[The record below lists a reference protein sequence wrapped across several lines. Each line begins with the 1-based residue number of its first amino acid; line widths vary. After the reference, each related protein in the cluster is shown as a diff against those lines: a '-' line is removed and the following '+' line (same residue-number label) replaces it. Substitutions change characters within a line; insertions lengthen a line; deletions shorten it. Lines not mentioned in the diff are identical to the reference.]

1 MTTPPK
7 PTVTIESEPFIPY
20 VEDENFDPRIKPILA
35 PYMERMGFLPN
46 ALKLYAHRPEIA
58 VTLFTLN
65 SNIMRDPS
73 STLPQLLKRKVA
85 VICCAINGC
94 SYCTAHSCSMLK
106 RHDTGN
112 PLLNEGWEVS
122 EEELQGIISG
132 GTEPADDMERIAFAY
147 ARAATEDPTNVP
159 RELLDELAQQMTP
172 PQVMELG
179 CVIGFWK
186 FYNTVHES
194 LHIPIESHLLGD
206 TGYVNVTPRH
216 AYGSA
221 AE

>member
-7 PTVTIESEPFIPY
+7 PTVTVEAEPFIPY
-20 VEDENFDPRIKPILA
+20 VTHEDFDPSIKPILD

-46 ALKLYAHRPEIA
+46 ALKLYAHRPDIA

-65 SNIMRDPS
+65 SKIMRDET

-106 RHDTGN
+106 RPNTGN
-112 PLLNEGWEVS
+112 PMLNEGWEVS

-132 GTEPADDMERIAFAY
+132 EAAPADDMERVAFSY
-147 ARAATEDPTNVP
+147 ARAATEDPTSVP
-159 RELLDELAQQMTP
+159 RELLDELAEHLTP
-172 PQVMELG
+172 PQIVELA

-186 FYNTVHES
+186 FYNTVHDS
-194 LHIPIESHLLGD
+194 LHIPIESHLLED
-206 TGYVNVTPRH
+206 TGYVNVAPSH
-216 AYGSA
+216 AYGNA